1 MTNVTSVIDGRV
13 PPGAEGQGEFMFC
26 LLSMVRMIARGG
38 LWFGGGVITAAALL
52 IGLDITL
59 RVGAGMAIDGTDEL
73 ARFALAISTTWALA
87 GALLDR
93 AHIRVDT
100 AYAQF
105 PGAARLVMDLVG
117 LVAFF
122 IMFGLIFYYG
132 LELISQSW
140 ASGTRSTSALQIP
153 MVIPQIVWLV
163 GIGVFLVTD
172 LVLLAAALY
181 LILTRRSQAAAAL
194 IGMKTA
200 DEEVR
205 EELHA
210 ADAAHKLGGL
220 SS

>member
-1 MTNVTSVIDGRV
+1 MSNVTSAVDGRI
-13 PPGAEGQGEFMFC
+13 PPGAEGQSEFMLR

-52 IGLDITL
+52 IGLDIML
-59 RVGAGMAIDGTDEL
+59 RAGAGMAIDGTDEL

-105 PGAARLVMDLVG
+105 PGAARLVMDLMG

-140 ASGTRSTSALQIP
+140 VSAARSTSALQIP
-153 MVIPQIVWLV
+153 MVIPQVVWLA
-163 GIGVFLVTD
+163 GIGVFLMTD
-172 LVLLAAALY
+172 LVLLAVALY
-181 LILTRRSQAAAAL
+181 LIATRRAQAAAVL
-194 IGMKTA
+194 TGMKSA

-205 EELHA
+205 EELLA
-210 ADAAHKLGGL
+210 ADAMHKLGGL